1 MKAKKLA
8 LRLTAL
14 GLVATTASVLAFAGC
29 GGVDNANPMPTVKDS
44 GTDSTTNHGDS
55 GGQKE
60 SGSTDTGGIDTSL
73 PDTGGCKSDSGACNS
88 CYTDAQAAADPY
100 NACSSYTKNCISFD
114 PTRVPTHPT
123 L

>member
-1 MKAKKLA
+1 MKARKLA
-8 LRLTAL
+8 LKLTAL
-14 GLVATTASVLAFAGC
+14 GLMVTTASALAFVGC
-29 GGVDNANPMPTVKDS
+29 GGVNANPTPPVKDS

-55 GGQKE
+55 GAPKE
-60 SGSTDTGGIDTSL
+60 SGSGDTGAVDTSL

-100 NACSSYTKNCISFD
+100 NACSSFTKNCVSFD
-114 PTRVPTHPT
+114 PTRVPTHPS